1 MSEKKNNFGLG
12 LLIGGLTAG
21 LATFFLTPKSGKEN
35 RQDVVELIKK
45 LKQKIDDAKLE
56 EKAKEIFGKAT
67 KETKEIYEKLTKQI
81 VKELEELNQKIQDID
96 KDKYVEIIEKAWH
109 NLGDKVAKYQ
119 DKLIIAKDK
128 LASGFEKKKDNKCK
142 KCSDSDSKDNKE
154 NT

>member
-1 MSEKKNNFGLG
+1 MSEKQNKFGLG

-35 RQDVVELIKK
+35 RRDVVELIKK

-67 KETKEIYEKLTKQI
+67 KETKEIYQKLNKQI

-96 KDKYVEIIEKAWH
+96 KDKYLEIVEKAWH
-109 NLGDKVAKYQ
+109 NLGEKVSKYQ
-119 DKLIIAKDK
+119 DKLIVAKKK
-128 LASGFEKKKDNKCK
+128 LANNFEKKET
-142 KCSDSDSKDNKE
+142 SKNKE
-154 NT
+154 ETT

>member
-1 MSEKKNNFGLG
+1 MSEKQNKFGLG

-35 RQDVVELIKK
+35 RRDVVELIKK

-67 KETKEIYEKLTKQI
+67 KETKEIYQKLNKQI

-96 KDKYVEIIEKAWH
+96 KDKYLEIVEKAWH

-119 DKLIIAKDK
+119 DKLIVAKKK
-128 LASGFEKKKDNKCK
+128 LAHNFEKEETSKNK
-142 KCSDSDSKDNKE
+142 SE
-154 NT
+154 QETT